1 MADATTTTT
10 SAASHHEKTPAEVI
24 KDKAISS
31 LSSDGNT
38 HTEEGVTTN
47 PDEAHA
53 KPSPPSLKSQNTA
66 GTTSTDRGGADDNAS
81 MIPLGAGKGDA
92 TNTGGMQ
99 TPAIEETSF
108 SSTAGA
114 QAPTTTSSSG
124 AGASLTRSNSYILAP
139 TRAEIDVAKA
149 AIIQAVVNCPV
160 DREVSFSQADKGTDT
175 GRIEVRQILKGYKG
189 IDEAIRE
196 MNRSNHVRVRDTDA
210 MSATEAREAFGIN
223 DDGEGNLSFAAT
235 GAGRSGTTTPLL
247 AQGES
252 GAKDS
257 LAPLSTKKS
266 SDILTEKEALATTP
280 IDGPSTAPAAA
291 GTGTGAAA
299 SDSTKPDLV
308 RLNTLQR
315 EELGKVPD
323 STASGL
329 PSSTDSTEKRARSG
343 TNPVGAAAAASTAT
357 AGGAESSGPAS
368 GSQGTTT
375 GATTS
380 AGNGN
385 ADDDAA
391 FTEKLRRE
399 IEERAKET
407 KEARAERRQSISGG
421 DNTSSV
427 ANASSTSG
435 TDDKASTTLSGE
447 KASAV
452 TGDDQSDD
460 KLKPAAAAAAL
471 PFAAAPIPSP
481 AVPSEDKT
489 SSDAQTATSSKPS
502 ESADVPPTIA
512 EEGTATKSEP
522 TEVKVEEVRPSP
534 AQRGSV
540 LSVAEIMAGR
550 PTNKSVD
557 TSADTRKEGAGAISA
572 MTETTVTPAPEVDAA
587 IVPTT
592 TIPAKATSSS
602 SHLDTPNQ
610 LPAFDFEKHSRPGTP
625 GLSSIL
631 DSTTGATEADK
642 TAAGYEPTMAP
653 VTGVPSAGGASD
665 AVSGTASHPS
675 AFTEEFDQS
684 TSPTSAT
691 RSAGPAAPAPSTPA
705 AKETSVTY
713 GNLTKPNGASNTPST
728 GRRSSKDNGKSGG
741 FLSGLFRRKSKT
753 VKPSAGSNISNPS
766 PVSTAPASRSAPA
779 AKDAFIVVE
788 EEEKDAPQTV
798 VDGKLEDG
806 TIVGEHAPSASA
818 ADAVSVTGKD
828 TTPAANGT
836 SDIGKDA
843 TPDQAEELAGDAVAG
858 DIPVIEREV
867 EAAAPKDA
875 DPASSIAPASIVD
888 LQDGPKETV
897 AEPTKSA
904 RSRASTRSS
913 SSSVTAE
920 DVDAPLTTT
929 AATPTETTAGD
940 GLAPTTSTTENELLS
955 KSESRATASREV
967 AAPVAAPAAPRSN
980 ARPAPIARVAPP
992 PKKKNRLSLL
1002 FSRKKDTPPSASLQT
1017 YEPPSSR
1024 PPPISTASPVSPA
1037 KKDAATD
1044 TETDTA
1050 LSPTSPASF
1059 GRTHTRGTTAGT
1071 QASIVE
1077 HDVRSRVDTEPD
1089 DDLESEH
1096 EIPDDRS
1103 VTAIAASTPLPAP
1116 AYSEKTKAKH
1126 EKLRK
1131 KQEHEAMVK
1140 REKERKEAELLSKRD
1155 KIMNAYTYKQDF
1167 SKVPKPS
1174 RTKDFGKNIYSSS
1187 NAARK
1192 EGADPIQHIKS
1203 ADKKEFKAEEKAR
1216 KRSNSRGSS
1225 LLEEQDPNASMTLPT
1240 APPPM
1245 FADSAPLDKSQTKD
1259 SDSDAPVATAPKS
1272 PKSPK
1277 QSSPAAFG
1285 AGESSGMERIPTDS
1299 NKAATLLGG
1308 EPTPSSPALG
1318 STADENTTLKKRRS
1332 TKGTTTTGHKRKSSV
1347 GKVAEPTGPVA
1358 AVGENGAEVPAGEVG
1373 DEHIVVAPA
1382 AKGADETGT
1391 KDPVADASAAP
1402 AAAGGST
1409 KLKKRSSTKST
1420 TGKSASASK
1429 PAPLTTVNPAT
1440 VAPETTSRSRSASHS
1455 GSTLAPLSAV
1465 EASGGRKSTAKAGVT
1480 ELVGE
1485 VSTGLKKRQSVKSTS
1500 GRSTSG
1506 TRRKSVDPNTSL
1518 ATEVVAEME
1527 KEKEKTTTGASTRP
1541 RSKSK
1546 SKSAAPTTSAP
1557 AA

>member
-1 MADATTTTT
+1 MADTTT
-10 SAASHHEKTPAEVI
+10 SAASHHEKTPAEII
-24 KDKAISS
+24 KDKATTS

-38 HTEEGVTTN
+38 QTEEGVTTN

-53 KPSPPSLKSQNTA
+53 RPSPPSLKSQNTA
-66 GTTSTDRGGADDNAS
+66 GTSSTDRGGADDNAS

-99 TPAIEETSF
+99 TPAIEEASF

-114 QAPTTTSSSG
+114 QPPTAASSSSSG
-124 AGASLTRSNSYILAP
+124 AGASLARSNSYILAP

-149 AIIQAVVNCPV
+149 AIIRAVVNCPV

-196 MNRSNHVRVRDTDA
+196 MNRSNHIRVRDTDA
-210 MSATEAREAFGIN
+210 MSAGKAREAFGIN

-235 GAGRSGTTTPLL
+235 GAGKSGATTPLL
-247 AQGES
+247 AQG
-252 GAKDS
+252 GNDTAAKDS
-257 LAPLSTKKS
+257 VSPLSTKKS
-266 SDILTEKEALATTP
+266 SDILTEKEALASTP
-280 IDGPSTAPAAA
+280 IDGPSSTASAA
-291 GTGTGAAA
+291 GTGAAA
-299 SDSTKPDLV
+299 GDSTKPDLV

-323 STASGL
+323 STTSGL
-329 PSSTDSTEKRARSG
+329 PSSTDSSEKRAHSG
-343 TNPVGAAAAASTAT
+343 TNPVGAATAAPD
-357 AGGAESSGPAS
+357 GADSSAPAS
-368 GSQGTTT
+368 SYKGTTT

-407 KEARAERRQSISGG
+407 KEARAERRQSISGA
-421 DNTSSV
+421 DNTSSA
-427 ANASSTSG
+427 ANGSHTSG
-435 TDDKASTTLSGE
+435 TGDKTSGTASGE
-447 KASAV
+447 KASAA
-452 TGDDQSDD
+452 TGSDHSDD
-460 KLKPAAAAAAL
+460 KLKPATAAAAL

-481 AVPSEDKT
+481 AVAPEGDK
-489 SSDAQTATSSKPS
+489 SSDADAATSSKPS
-502 ESADVPPTIA
+502 ESAVVPPTIA
-512 EEGTATKSEP
+512 EEGTAARSEP
-522 TEVKVEEVRPSP
+522 TGVKVEEVRPSP
-534 AQRGSV
+534 AQRGSA

-550 PTNKSVD
+550 PTNKSAD
-557 TSADTRKEGAGAISA
+557 ASAYTRKEGEAPISA

-592 TIPAKATSSS
+592 TIPAKTTSSS

-631 DSTTGATEADK
+631 DPTTGATEADK
-642 TAAGYEPTMAP
+642 PAAVSETTMAP
-653 VTGVPSAGGASD
+653 VTGVTSAGGASD

-675 AFTEEFDQS
+675 AFTEEFGQS

-691 RSAGPAAPAPSTPA
+691 RSVGLAAPASSTPA
-705 AKETSVTY
+705 PKETSVTY

-728 GRRSSKDNGKSGG
+728 GRRVSKDNGKSGG

-753 VKPSAGSNISNPS
+753 VKPSTGSNISKPS
-766 PVSTAPASRSAPA
+766 PVSSAPAPSSRSAPA

-788 EEEKDAPQTV
+788 EKEKDAPQAV

-806 TIVGEHAPSASA
+806 TTVGEYATTVPA
-818 ADAVSVTGKD
+818 ADGVSVTGKD
-828 TTPAANGT
+828 TAPAADKT
-836 SDIGKDA
+836 SVVERNT
-843 TPDQAEELAGDAVAG
+843 TPDEAEKLAGDAVAG

-867 EAAAPKDA
+867 EAADPKDA

-920 DVDAPLTTT
+920 DVEAPLTTT
-929 AATPTETTAGD
+929 AAAPTEAVDGD
-940 GLAPTTSTTENELLS
+940 GPAHATSASENEPLS

-967 AAPVAAPAAPRSN
+967 PAPVAAPSPQPSN

-1002 FSRKKDTPPSASLQT
+1002 FFRKKDTPQSASLQT

-1024 PPPISTASPVSPA
+1024 PPPISTSSPISPA

-1059 GRTHTRGTTAGT
+1059 GRSHTRGTTAGT

-1140 REKERKEAELLSKRD
+1140 REKERREAELLSKRD

-1192 EGADPIQHIKS
+1192 EGADPIQHINP

-1245 FADSAPLDKSQTKD
+1245 FADSAALDKSQTKET
-1259 SDSDAPVATAPKS
+1259 DSDAPAATLPKS

-1277 QSSPAAFG
+1277 QSSSAAFG

-1308 EPTPSSPALG
+1308 EPTPSSPVLG
-1318 STADENTTLKKRRS
+1318 STADDKTALKKRRS
-1332 TKGTTTTGHKRKSSV
+1332 TKGTTATGHKRKSSV
-1347 GKVAEPTGPVA
+1347 GKIAEPTGPVA

-1382 AKGADETGT
+1382 VKGADETGT
-1391 KDPVADASAAP
+1391 KDPVADAAAAP
-1402 AAAGGST
+1402 AAADGST

-1420 TGKSASASK
+1420 TAKSASASK
-1429 PAPLTTVNPAT
+1429 PAPLTTVNPVT
-1440 VAPETTSRSRSASHS
+1440 VAPEITSRSRSASHS

-1527 KEKEKTTTGASTRP
+1527 KEKEKTSAGTSTRP

-1546 SKSAAPTTSAP
+1546 SKSTAPTTSAP